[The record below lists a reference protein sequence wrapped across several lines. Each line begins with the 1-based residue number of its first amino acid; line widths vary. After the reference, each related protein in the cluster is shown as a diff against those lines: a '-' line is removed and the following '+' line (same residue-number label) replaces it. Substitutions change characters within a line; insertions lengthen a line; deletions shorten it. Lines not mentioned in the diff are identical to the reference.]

1 MIIFRFIIC
10 SYSKINNLLQYSIDA
25 CPESLRIESV
35 DSWLPIHEACT
46 YGKRDDTADTIQY
59 MLELDPELINIEDSG
74 DICLFIT
81 PLSLG

>member
-1 MIIFRFIIC
+1 MIIFRFIMQ
-10 SYSKINNLLQYSIDA
+10 LLENQQPSAIYDA